1 MLLKERITFSGT
13 QIAKQQR
20 ANNFFFLS
28 MLHRDE
34 TPLWPGK
41 FIVINSRVEWLCR
54 KKQALGKLLYLSTPI
69 PKSHF
74 LKLLIPFATGLQ
86 KILTFTLKSPT
97 NFFLLS
103 FKSLCQRG
111 LTYLLILKL
120 QLKRNSQNV
129 CFASDHVG
137 QNQFCLFWGPK
148 IKFSNKFK
156 FYFFLVFIWNK
167 R

>member
-1 MLLKERITFSGT
+1 MLLKERITFFRHTNS
-13 QIAKQQR
+13 QAKEGKS
-20 ANNFFFLS
+20 FFLKS

-34 TPLWPGK
+34 TPLCPGK

-54 KKQALGKLLYLSTPI
+54 KKQALGKLLHLSTPI

-156 FYFFLVFIWNK
+156 FYFFFGFYLK
-167 R
+167 